1 MLLNCIECNRKIS
14 STAKVCPQCGY
25 KNQEFLIDGK
35 VNPNYKLPELNSA
48 FLNPESE
55 QVKANRARTRKQSA
69 FWNPILSIL
78 FLIFLFW
85 CIYVCVFPPAWL

>member
-1 MLLNCIECNRKIS
+1 MLINCAECSKKIS
-14 STAKVCPQCGY
+14 SQAEVCPECGY

-35 VNPNYKLPELNSA
+35 INPNYKLPELNSV

-55 QVKANRARTRKQSA
+55 QVKARRARTRKRSA
-69 FWNPILSIL
+69 FWNPILSIV

-85 CIYVCVFPPAWL
+85 CIYVCVIPWL

>member
-25 KNQEFLIDGK
+25 INNGDDEIYTPYISPEQLK
-35 VNPNYKLPELNSA
+35 VN
-48 FLNPESE
+48 
-55 QVKANRARTRKQSA
+55 QTRTRKLEA